1 MPCTKNNIMR
11 KQLIQKLQH
20 LIDELPRSEKKSEV
34 ISDYLELKLT
44 DDDLFV
50 LSMKD
55 KYSNK

>member
-1 MPCTKNNIMR
+1 MR

-50 LSMKD
+50 LSMKN